1 MSELLDQINTDTNKE
16 TISVKEITKAL
27 ESWFFDAQENITTM
41 IQELDHIDNELER
54 SCVQSL
60 LKVAYTQP
68 LYDKLQQYPELM
80 QRLQVWSQEQYM
92 DNLALDEKQIGWLS
106 LISLPKKSEDVTITT
121 LSKYINI
128 ANILPEHYDIL
139 VKILQEQ
146 IKLFNQLCPDKKS
159 LLDMTWNSKKNW
171 LDASVLKIK
180 TLQQLSDRIKKE
192 AQIRK
197 EYEAI
202 KSTSLKQIDP
212 WKLSK
217 DVLKLWTI
225 TKLSTFPT
233 ELAKLDTESAFAQF
247 LQKNQNDVLYWPI
260 LQQYVG
266 IRLQPYI
273 RKEGPVEYVSAA
285 IDTENPELKNYV
297 IGTTFWKK
305 YLGETASAYKNY
317 KEQQQNLAKFHLTW
331 ATADQIA
338 TFQRKRNNHQARIKP
353 EYLKKI
359 QDEEDRRIAQIR
371 ANSRRDS
378 RADGWA
384 AATAWALMAASWKV
398 DKYIYNSVVTL
409 TKDYVTLL
417 LQTPEG
423 KKLLKEK
430 RYIDNPF
437 MPGMR
442 LNFAKGNVDSI
453 VRDSFFEKFWDGID
467 DFKKAWEEGRREEVG
482 RSIGSLVWGTVAAGA
497 TTILTWW
504 SGIWAAGAAFTVGS
518 RAWWA
523 LWGMIWAGF
532 EGKSWS
538 EVGNAWL
545 IWLWVGERDQN
556 GKFVNYFKDA
566 KGNVTQDS
574 LLHGTWRMGISLG
587 TDYLSSVATFGLG
600 NKIWL
605 DKWAGK
611 FVGVWWKQFASQWVV
626 FGAEELFI
634 ENFLV
639 DIPANTLQAWVS
651 SFCLG
656 NAIQDV
662 WPRSAKLV
670 KNTNTDKQID
680 PNNPT
685 TTQWD
690 IKAAL
695 GAMATTFSQNI
706 SPENL
711 WQTFAATLS
720 YGGMLS
726 WGRSAINKVAVALPA
741 LSVKNINNISTSYQT
756 QLTDLQTKFP
766 TLSIGKDMNTLTLDG
781 KVLDQT
787 HPRFWELEWSLKAL
801 QVLGKS
807 FTEEMDKI
815 SQIQQ
820 WLTDPLSPEAKKR
833 WLIYGWKLLHPRM
846 TPLEVMN
853 GRINKLKKEITTEK
867 NATTK
872 LQKEALLQQ
881 MESVK
886 GQIEGKVEGKIF
898 IVSESIKLPSWVQ
911 MDIQTITEEGLQRWN
926 EIWWMPDIKKWDKI
940 VELHIDQ
947 NADLKK
953 WFQEVK
959 EQLTKLDD
967 NVKYVIGMSYL
978 TILGRRYGFDIK
990 YWEKV
995 LEKSSLK
1002 AWILDPLNSF
1012 FEKFLALKWIN
1023 LNDISVIKE
1032 EMRKEWWINN
1042 PLYVE
1047 FKKYTTENGSF
1058 SQWWTNKLFTK
1069 NTNNIT
1075 WEKYLDMRL
1084 KYDVKDIGLMIATP
1098 SKLLNNGKNN
1108 ADVGNTTASEK
1119 KHDKKYS
1126 QSWVIESL
1134 LIKHLKS

>member
-16 TISVKEITKAL
+16 AISVKEITKAL
-27 ESWFFDAQENITTM
+27 ESWFFDTQENITTM
-41 IQELDHIDNELER
+41 IQELDHIDNALEH

-68 LYDKLQQYPELM
+68 LYDKLQHYPELM

-92 DNLALDEKQIGWLS
+92 NNLSLDEKKIGWLS
-106 LISLPKKSEDVTITT
+106 LISLPKKPEDVTITT
-121 LSKYINI
+121 LSKYINT
-128 ANILPEHYDIL
+128 ANTLPEHHDML
-139 VKILQEQ
+139 VKVLQEQ
-146 IKLFNQLCPDKKS
+146 MKLLNQLCPDKKS

-171 LDASVLKIK
+171 LDAPILKIT

-192 AQIRK
+192 AQVRK

-233 ELAKLDTESAFAQF
+233 ELKTLDTESAFAQF
-247 LQKNQNDVLYWPI
+247 LQKNQNDVFYWPI

-273 RKEGPVEYVSAA
+273 RKEGPVEYISAT
-285 IDTENPELKNYV
+285 IDKENPELKNYV
-297 IGTTFWKK
+297 VGTTFWKK
-305 YLGETASAYKNY
+305 YIGETAGAYKNY

-331 ATADQIA
+331 ATAEQIA

-359 QDEEDRRIAQIR
+359 QDEEDRTIAQIR
-371 ANSRRDS
+371 ATSRRNS

-398 DKYIYNSVVTL
+398 DKYIYDSVVTL

-430 RYIDNPF
+430 KYIDNPF

-442 LNFAKGNVDSI
+442 LNFAKGDVDSI
-453 VRDSFFEKFWDGID
+453 VRDSFFEKFGDGID

-482 RSIGSLVWGTVAAGA
+482 RSIGSLVGGTVAAGA

-504 SGIWAAGAAFTVGS
+504 SGIWAAWAAFTVGS
-518 RAWWA
+518 RAWWS
-523 LWGMIWAGF
+523 LWGMIWAWF

-538 EVGNAWL
+538 EIGNAWL
-545 IWLWVGERDQN
+545 VWLWVGERDQN
-556 GKFVNYFKDA
+556 DKFVNYFKDA

-574 LLHGTWRMGISLG
+574 LLHGAWRMGISLG
-587 TDYLSSVATFGLG
+587 TDYLSSVATFGIG

-611 FVGVWWKQFASQWVV
+611 FVGAWWKQFASQGAV

-651 SFCLG
+651 SFFLG

-662 WPRSAKLV
+662 WPRSAKLSQ
-670 KNTNTDKQID
+670 NTNTNKQID

-685 TTQWD
+685 ATQWD
-690 IKAAL
+690 VKAAL
-695 GAMATTFSQNI
+695 GAMSTTFSQNI

-711 WQTFAATLS
+711 GQTFAATLA

-741 LSVKNINNISTSYQT
+741 LSVKNINEISTSYQT

-787 HPRFWELEWSLKAL
+787 HPRFSELEWSIKAL

-807 FTEEMDKI
+807 FT
-815 SQIQQ
+815 
-820 WLTDPLSPEAKKR
+820 
-833 WLIYGWKLLHPRM
+833 
-846 TPLEVMN
+846 
-853 GRINKLKKEITTEK
+853 
-867 NATTK
+867 
-872 LQKEALLQQ
+872 
-881 MESVK
+881 
-886 GQIEGKVEGKIF
+886 
-898 IVSESIKLPSWVQ
+898 
-911 MDIQTITEEGLQRWN
+911 
-926 EIWWMPDIKKWDKI
+926 
-940 VELHIDQ
+940 
-947 NADLKK
+947 
-953 WFQEVK
+953 
-959 EQLTKLDD
+959 
-967 NVKYVIGMSYL
+967 
-978 TILGRRYGFDIK
+978 
-990 YWEKV
+990 
-995 LEKSSLK
+995 
-1002 AWILDPLNSF
+1002 
-1012 FEKFLALKWIN
+1012 
-1023 LNDISVIKE
+1023 
-1032 EMRKEWWINN
+1032 
-1042 PLYVE
+1042 
-1047 FKKYTTENGSF
+1047 
-1058 SQWWTNKLFTK
+1058 
-1069 NTNNIT
+1069 
-1075 WEKYLDMRL
+1075 
-1084 KYDVKDIGLMIATP
+1084 
-1098 SKLLNNGKNN
+1098 
-1108 ADVGNTTASEK
+1108 
-1119 KHDKKYS
+1119 
-1126 QSWVIESL
+1126 
-1134 LIKHLKS
+1134 